1 MVAYQPYRIEI
12 DLKPIDEECGIPV
25 EGLIARPV
33 VHSHIP
39 WSYNRNQIPDL
50 FARKGV
56 SLDAWERAVDS
67 AEPLFKDRNTALE
80 RAKRPWL
87 VCVLITL
94 YIHFLII
101 GLWTFRLY
109 QTSGDIGV
117 ANYYIL
123 YQFYLAFFCFFTFFL
138 RSMANTRLPI
148 ILDRVS
154 SQFEEQWSHQVGNL
168 NAIYQEY
175 GITVKAS
182 TRNVKVQGHDFP
194 WSVGF
199 VFTFKIHPSNEEEA
213 ARFLA
218 YTQTSGVSDATF
230 QRRTMRMV
238 SEQLLMHVK
247 PEAIGHTAALGG
259 DFAMALAV
267 VVDSG
272 DDYGNTEGFSEK
284 STLLDV
290 V

>member
-1 MVAYQPYRIEI
+1 
-12 DLKPIDEECGIPV
+12 
-25 EGLIARPV
+25 
-33 VHSHIP
+33 
-39 WSYNRNQIPDL
+39 
-50 FARKGV
+50 
-56 SLDAWERAVDS
+56 
-67 AEPLFKDRNTALE
+67 
-80 RAKRPWL
+80 
-87 VCVLITL
+87 
-94 YIHFLII
+94 
-101 GLWTFRLY
+101 
-109 QTSGDIGV
+109 
-117 ANYYIL
+117 
-123 YQFYLAFFCFFTFFL
+123 
-138 RSMANTRLPI
+138 
-148 ILDRVS
+148 
-154 SQFEEQWSHQVGNL
+154 
-168 NAIYQEY
+168 
-175 GITVKAS
+175 
-182 TRNVKVQGHDFP
+182 
-194 WSVGF
+194 

-247 PEAIGHTAALGG
+247 PEAIGQTADLGG

>member
-12 DLKPIDEECGIPV
+12 DLKPIDEKCGMPV
-25 EGLIARPV
+25 EGLSARPV
-33 VHSHIP
+33 VHSLIP

-67 AEPLFKDRNTALE
+67 AEPLFNDRNAALE

-87 VCVLITL
+87 VCVSITL
-94 YIHFLII
+94 YILFLIF

-109 QTSGDIGV
+109 QTSGDISV
-117 ANYYIL
+117 NY
-123 YQFYLAFFCFFTFFL
+123 FYFAFLSFCITYV
-138 RSMANTRLPI
+138 RSMAIPRLPI
-148 ILDRVS
+148 ILDRIS

-230 QRRTMRMV
+230 QRRTMRV
-238 SEQLLMHVK
+238 ISEQLLMHVK
-247 PEAIGHTAALGG
+247 PEAIGQTADLGG